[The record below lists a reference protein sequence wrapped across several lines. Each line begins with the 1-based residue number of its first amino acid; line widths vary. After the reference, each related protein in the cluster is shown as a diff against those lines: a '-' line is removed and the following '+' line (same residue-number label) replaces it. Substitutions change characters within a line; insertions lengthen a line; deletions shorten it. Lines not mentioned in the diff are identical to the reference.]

1 VNFHPRARSLRVAR
15 RVERARRRRV
25 VSVAPWGGGAPD
37 NPLAWLPPREF
48 PLLAQA
54 AEAGA
59 LSDGLADVL
68 TFAVDGMIAALEAKG
83 LRS

>member
-1 VNFHPRARSLRVAR
+1 
-15 RVERARRRRV
+15 
-25 VSVAPWGGGAPD
+25 
-37 NPLAWLPPREF
+37 LPPREF